1 MGHKINNYITE
12 HIFSDKLVEL
22 SDSDGMNLKTNEIIV
37 YIPKQNIFKN
47 INSRLLNSQ
56 GYSRTKYFHKF
67 LCVEEN
73 PKTILPNYQYKGL
86 VWKLKSDSQLYI
98 GMFHHY
104 YGTRFTDFIEVLG
117 FGTKRKY
124 QIDLS
129 NIEKVWIVVTK
140 M

>member
-1 MGHKINNYITE
+1 MGYKINNYISE

-22 SDSDGMNLKTNEIIV
+22 SGGINLRASEIII
-37 YIPKQNIFKN
+37 YTPKQNIFKK
-47 INSRLLNSQ
+47 INRLFNSQ

-73 PKTILPNYQYKGL
+73 PKTILSNYQYKGL
-86 VWKLKSDSQLYI
+86 VWKLKSDSQLYF
-98 GMFHHY
+98 GRFHHY
-104 YGTRFTDFIEVLG
+104 YGTRFTDFIEVSG

-129 NIEKVWIVVTK
+129 NIERIWIVVTK

>member
-1 MGHKINNYITE
+1 MGNKVNYYITE

-22 SDSDGMNLKTNEIIV
+22 SDGMNLRTNEIII
-37 YIPKQNIFKN
+37 YIPKQNIFKK
-47 INSRLLNSQ
+47 INRLFDTQ

-86 VWKLKSDSQLYI
+86 VWKLKSDSQLYF
-98 GMFHHY
+98 GRFHHY
-104 YGTRFTDFIEVLG
+104 YGTKFTDFIVVLG
-117 FGTKRKY
+117 FGTNRKY
-124 QIDLS
+124 RIDLS
-129 NIEKVWIVVTK
+129 DIEKVWIVVTK

>member
-1 MGHKINNYITE
+1 MGHKINNYMSE

-22 SDSDGMNLKTNEIIV
+22 SDGMNLKASEIII

-47 INSRLLNSQ
+47 INRLFDSQ
-56 GYSRTKYFHKF
+56 GYSRTRYFHKF

-73 PKTILPNYQYKGL
+73 PKTILPNYQHQGL
-86 VWKLKSDSQLYI
+86 VWKLKSEPQLYFGI
-98 GMFHHY
+98 FHYY
-104 YGTRFTDFIEVLG
+104 YGTRFTDFIGVSG

-129 NIEKVWIVVTK
+129 DIEKVWIVVTK